1 MLQVNIAV
9 LSVFVNVSEL
19 FIDYAMK
26 TLSKET
32 RLLAAIQLVLMDSIE
47 KGYTN
52 ADELI
57 EYMKTER
64 FQKAVESYVELMQ
77 INLF

>member
-1 MLQVNIAV
+1 MLQVNIAA
-9 LSVFVNVSEL
+9 LSVFVNVSDL
-19 FIDYAMK
+19 FIDCAMK

-57 EYMKTER
+57 DYMKIER
-64 FQKAVESYVELMQ
+64 FQKLVEIYVELMQ
-77 INLF
+77 INNF